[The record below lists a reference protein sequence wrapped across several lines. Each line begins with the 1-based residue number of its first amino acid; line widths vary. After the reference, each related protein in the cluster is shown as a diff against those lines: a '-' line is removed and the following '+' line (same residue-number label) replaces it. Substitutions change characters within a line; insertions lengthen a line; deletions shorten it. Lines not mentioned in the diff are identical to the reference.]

1 MLSAVAGGSAGDRI
15 LDIVGRCRMSVVI
28 RGKGMGREGNR
39 EVWAWR
45 AAAAVLLAA
54 GLLALITGAFPGL
67 GAAFAWLTGE
77 LPVWA
82 AVKDDV
88 RQRVYDRAGLFSDTE
103 EEELES
109 ELSAMWEETGMDV
122 VLVTTEDA
130 QGKTAEQYADD
141 FFDENGFGADGDSG
155 GILYLID
162 MDNRELYIS
171 TYLKAIR
178 FLTDERIDRMLDR
191 GISRLGAGDFVG
203 CAKLLLEDT
212 REYYEQGIGHNQYN
226 QDRDTGEID
235 YYQEK
240 PKRSIRWYEALLA
253 LAVSAFCAGS
263 VCRKVRRD
271 YRMEKEQKLASGYYL
286 SYRADAA
293 FRFRDQRDELR
304 DSHVTRQVIPRATSV
319 RSAGG
324 RSSGRST
331 THTSGSGRV
340 HGGGG
345 RKF

>member
-45 AAAAVLLAA
+45 VAAAVLLAA
-54 GLLALITGAFPGL
+54 GLLALITGVFPGA
-67 GAAFAWLTGE
+67 GAVFARLTGE

-88 RQRVYDRAGLFSDTE
+88 RQRVYDQAGLFSDTE

-141 FFDENGFGADGDSG
+141 FFDENGFGEDGDSG

-171 TYLKAIR
+171 TYLEAIR
-178 FLTDERIDRMLDR
+178 LLTDERIDRMLDR

-203 CAKLLLEDT
+203 CAKQLLEDT
-212 REYYEQGIGHNQYN
+212 WEYYRQGIVHNQYN

-253 LAVSAFCAGS
+253 LAVSAF
-263 VCRKVRRD
+263 
-271 YRMEKEQKLASGYYL
+271 
-286 SYRADAA
+286 
-293 FRFRDQRDELR
+293 
-304 DSHVTRQVIPRATSV
+304 
-319 RSAGG
+319 
-324 RSSGRST
+324 
-331 THTSGSGRV
+331 
-340 HGGGG
+340 
-345 RKF
+345 